1 MPRIRTIKPEF
12 WQDEKLS
19 LLDPLTRL
27 VFLGLISLAD
37 DKGRVLD
44 NLKYIDG
51 QIFPN
56 TDDTSRDSLEI
67 LARLSRVLRYR
78 VASGQ
83 SVIQITNW
91 SEHQRVDHPSQ
102 HVLPGPDVA
111 VVVQPKVPQRVES
124 PDDAALAHDSRDPRD
139 SLARSSRS
147 DLGPRTMDHGPTT
160 KELSR
165 GKRALV
171 PTVDEERVL
180 AHYRTTHPMRRPG
193 ERDLRAIRAALK
205 RGYGPEELC
214 AAIDGNAADE
224 WHRDRHKHELPYVLR
239 EGKIDDFREAMATAN
254 QPLVDPETGLLND
267 HGSRRLGLTRT
278 H

>member
-1 MPRIRTIKPEF
+1 MLLWVLASQVDNRIPYDLAFITR
-12 WQDEKLS
+12 KLGAQQAV
-19 LLDPLTRL
+19 DIEEL
-27 VFLGLISLAD
+27 VLQGFIEVFD
-37 DKGRVLD
+37 D
-44 NLKYIDG
+44 
-51 QIFPN
+51 
-56 TDDTSRDSLEI
+56 DS
-67 LARLSRVLRYR
+67 V
-78 VASGQ
+78 
-83 SVIQITNW
+83 
-91 SEHQRVDHPSQ
+91 
-102 HVLPGPDVA
+102 
-111 VVVQPKVPQRVES
+111 
-124 PDDAALAHDSRDPRD
+124 ALAPRKQMN
-139 SLARSSRS
+139 RPETETETE
-147 DLGPRTMDHGPTT
+147 GEKKP
-160 KELSR
+160 R